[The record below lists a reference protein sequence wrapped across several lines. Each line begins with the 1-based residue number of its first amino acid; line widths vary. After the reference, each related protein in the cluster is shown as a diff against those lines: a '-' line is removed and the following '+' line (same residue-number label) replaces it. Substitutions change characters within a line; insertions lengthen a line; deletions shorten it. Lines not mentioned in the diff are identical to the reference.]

1 MIVQL
6 FWIKEKNYFWY
17 MCKVEAI
24 NIMKNSD
31 LKENSGSFKKYK
43 KSFLCMCIYK
53 RWIIS
58 LLTIN
63 EIEKDC

>member
-53 RWIIS
+53 R
-58 LLTIN
+58 
-63 EIEKDC
+63 